1 MLILL
6 QAAAGVG
13 ISKLGAAIGAGIAV
27 LGAGIGIGKIGS
39 SAMEGIA
46 RQPEASGD
54 LRMNMIIAA
63 ALVEGV
69 ALIAIV
75 VCLLTLLT
83 PDPGLLF
90 WMIIVFGVVFFI
102 LAKYGFPVIIR
113 MVEDRKAYIDQS
125 LKTAREANEKLAS
138 VKQEGE
144 RILAQANEEQV
155 RILNEA
161 AATRDRIINE
171 AKERARLEGDRLM
184 EEMKKQIETEKE
196 SAIRDIR
203 RQVAVL
209 SVGIAEKVMRSKLAD
224 EKEQMELIDRM
235 LDEMIETSKK

>member
-1 MLILL
+1 M
-6 QAAAGVG
+6 G
-13 ISKLGAAIGAGIAV
+13 
-27 LGAGIGIGKIGS
+27 
-39 SAMEGIA
+39 
-46 RQPEASGD
+46 
-54 LRMNMIIAA
+54 
-63 ALVEGV
+63 
-69 ALIAIV
+69 
-75 VCLLTLLT
+75 LLT

-113 MVEDRKAYIDQS
+113 MVEDRKAYIDQA
-125 LKTAREANEKLAS
+125 LKAAREANEKLAS

>member
-1 MLILL
+1 M
-6 QAAAGVG
+6 G
-13 ISKLGAAIGAGIAV
+13 
-27 LGAGIGIGKIGS
+27 
-39 SAMEGIA
+39 
-46 RQPEASGD
+46 
-54 LRMNMIIAA
+54 
-63 ALVEGV
+63 
-69 ALIAIV
+69 
-75 VCLLTLLT
+75 LLT

-125 LKTAREANEKLAS
+125 LKAAREANEKLAS

-196 SAIRDIR
+196 CAIRDIR

>member
-1 MLILL
+1 M
-6 QAAAGVG
+6 G
-13 ISKLGAAIGAGIAV
+13 
-27 LGAGIGIGKIGS
+27 
-39 SAMEGIA
+39 
-46 RQPEASGD
+46 
-54 LRMNMIIAA
+54 
-63 ALVEGV
+63 
-69 ALIAIV
+69 
-75 VCLLTLLT
+75 LLT

-125 LKTAREANEKLAS
+125 LKAAREANEKLAS

-184 EEMKKQIETEKE
+184 EEMMKQIETEKE